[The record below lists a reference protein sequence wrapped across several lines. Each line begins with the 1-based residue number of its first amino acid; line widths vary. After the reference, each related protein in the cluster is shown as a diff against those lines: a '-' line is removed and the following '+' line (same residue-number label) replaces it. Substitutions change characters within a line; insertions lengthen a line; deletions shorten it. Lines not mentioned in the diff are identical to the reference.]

1 MKTEQTIKCW
11 KLLSGGIF
19 VHAAYKHTHLIV
31 YTYTNVVSKYPRH
44 GSYTFE
50 YVMIV
55 TIYM

>member
-1 MKTEQTIKCW
+1 METEQTINVENY
-11 KLLSGGIF
+11 S
-19 VHAAYKHTHLIV
+19 VVEYSYMQRTNTHLIV
-31 YTYTNVVSKYPRH
+31 YTYTYVVSKYPRH